1 MAVHK
6 AKKKVAEAVWANQ
19 HKDTVEVQGLLLGEL
34 AEVVEGE
41 EVVGAS
47 KVCQFEL
54 GFWRGQIY
62 KVFSTKLLHSTSS
75 SCAQYFYALHSATI
89 L

>member
-1 MAVHK
+1 MAEHK

-19 HKDTVEVQGLLLGEL
+19 HKDAVEAQGLLLGEL

-54 GFWRGQIY
+54 GI
-62 KVFSTKLLHSTSS
+62 
-75 SCAQYFYALHSATI
+75 
-89 L
+89 